1 MTQWVL
7 ASSSP
12 RRQELLKLLLEDFEV
27 IPSHADESIRAAESP
42 EALVARLAREKAGA
56 VQVQYPSAYIVA
68 ADTVVVCEEEILGK
82 PASPEDARNM
92 LRKLSGR
99 THHVLT
105 GLCLVHLD
113 LLFAECVATAVTLH
127 CLSDAE
133 IENYVQT
140 GEPVDKAGAY
150 AIQGLGARFVE
161 KINGCYFNVVGLP
174 VSRLYQMMKG
184 FGPDVARKQR
194 G

>member
-12 RRQELLKLLLEDFEV
+12 RRQELLKLLLSDFEV
-27 IPSHADESIRAAESP
+27 VPSDVDESIRAAESP

-56 VQVQYPSAYIVA
+56 VQLQYPSAYIVA
-68 ADTVVVCEEEILGK
+68 ADTVVVCEEKILGK
-82 PASPEDARNM
+82 PASLEDARNM
-92 LRKLSGR
+92 LQELSGR

-113 LLFAECVATAVTLH
+113 LSLAECVATDVTFH

-133 IENYVQT
+133 IENYVRS

-174 VSRLYQMMKG
+174 VSRLYQMMKRLA
-184 FGPDVARKQR
+184 PDVSWKHR